1 MLMSGIWLGLI
12 VLSVVFAAA
21 GGELGSLS
29 TAMLGGA
36 QAAVE
41 LCISVAGA
49 LCLWS
54 AIMEVMRRS
63 GLSDSL
69 SRLLRPLL
77 RRIYPRSFSDPE
89 CAGAISSNFT
99 ANLLGLGNAATARKE
114 HQQRQHQGKYLL
126 HKILR
131 WFCSILSGQN
141 PQGTFSHYFSISI
154 PLNSFHVKKTQA
166 LFTILSS
173 FFVILYNFSIH
184 ILDILPALKA

>member
-1 MLMSGIWLGLI
+1 MLMSGIWLGLL

-99 ANLLGLGNAATARKE
+99 ANVLGLGNAATPA
-114 HQQRQHQGKYLL
+114 G
-126 HKILR
+126 LR
-131 WFCSILSGQN
+131 AVERMKAIGGCENELCRLVVANSASLQL
-141 PQGTFSHYFSISI
+141 I
-154 PLNSFHVKKTQA
+154 PATLAAIRGSLGAAEPF
-166 LFTILSS
+166 
-173 FFVILYNFSIH
+173 
-184 ILDILPALKA
+184 DILPCVWLTSLVSLSVGLLAARLMERKEP